1 MSKPFSAADL
11 RRHIAQLLA
20 VTAASWS
27 IAAAKARSA
36 LTTTRNTPHIMSN
49 DFSNRRRFVLT
60 GVGAAALASLPGL
73 PAQAQTANRV
83 FRVGHQK
90 GFLSLLKG
98 RCTLEQ
104 RLAPLGVKI
113 SWTEFTAGPVQ
124 LEALNV
130 GSIDFGDVGEAPPI
144 FAQAAGAPLAYV
156 AATVPRPATEAV
168 LVPKDSATKSVADLK
183 GKKVAYN
190 KGSNVHY
197 FLVKLLEK
205 NGLKYDDVQSVFLPP
220 ADARAAFE
228 KGAVDAWVIWDPF
241 LAAAEVGLNG
251 RILADATGVVNNRAY
266 YFSTLDYAAKNADVI
281 RIVIEEINKLDQWGS
296 ANRDA
301 LAAEFAPL
309 WGLPKPVVDRSVTRQ
324 VYGTGPI
331 TRAILQEQQVIADT
345 FFNLKL
351 IPKKINVLEAAVN
364 AS

>member
-1 MSKPFSAADL
+1 MTKAFSAADL
-11 RRHIAQLLA
+11 RRHIAHLLA

-27 IAAAKARSA
+27 IAAAKARSV
-36 LTTTRNTPHIMSN
+36 LSHPLETSMKLPS
-49 DFSNRRRFVLT
+49 SNRRRFVLS
-60 GVGAAALASLPGL
+60 GVGAAALSTFSTLPV
-73 PAQAQTANRV
+73 QAQTATRTL
-83 FRVGHQK
+83 RVGHQK
-90 GFLSLLKG
+90 GLLSLLKG
-98 RCTLEQ
+98 RGTLEQ
-104 RLAPLGVKI
+104 RLAPLGVKL

-156 AATVPRPATEAV
+156 AATVPRPAAEAV
-168 LVPKDSATKSVADLK
+168 IVPKDSSIKTVADLK

-220 ADARAAFE
+220 SDARAAFE
-228 KGAVDAWVIWDPF
+228 KGAIDAWVIWDPF

-266 YFSTLDYAAKNADVI
+266 YFSTLDYAAKNADVFK
-281 RIVIEEINKLDQWGS
+281 IVIEEIDKLDQWGS
-296 ANRDA
+296 AHRDA

-309 WGLPKPVVDRSVTRQ
+309 WGIPKPIVDRAVARS

-331 TRAILQEQQVIADT
+331 TKAILQEQQVIADT

-364 AS
+364 AG